1 MKTRTW
7 NIPLVTFLSGGN
19 TVILKNAEEVK
30 EFIDQMALLGI
41 DASVLLRGNTNL
53 DFGLLV
59 EFDNGKG
66 TTSWNH
72 AYKTIG
78 EAIQASTEWY
88 GLSPFNWEDI
98 KVLSFAAIQDEYWK
112 QKILQEAESIECEV
126 NPKRTEEI
134 ITTFLNDDSVWYTV
148 EGSIRYYLEEEK

>member
-19 TVILKNAEEVK
+19 TVILKNKKELE
-30 EFIDQMALLGI
+30 EFINQMALMGI
-41 DASVLLRGNTNL
+41 DVSTLTRTDASK
-53 DFGLLV
+53 GLLV

-66 TTSWNH
+66 TTFWN
-72 AYKTIG
+72 YDKTMEQAI
-78 EAIQASTEWY
+78 EASKEWY
-88 GLSPFNWEDI
+88 EMDPFKWEDI
-98 KVLSFAAIQDEYWK
+98 KVLPFATIQDEYWK

-126 NPKRTEEI
+126 TPKRTEEI

-148 EGSIRYYLEEEK
+148 EESIRYYLKEEK

>member
-112 QKILQEAESIECEV
+112 QVILQTAESMGHKISPERA
-126 NPKRTEEI
+126 KKI
-134 ITTFLNDDSVWYTV
+134 IAILLNDDFVWN
-148 EGSIRYYLEEEK
+148 EIDGSIRYYLEEEK